1 MHSPAQVG
9 QATAQHDKART
20 CKCTECCL
28 PALPRHTAYHIQ
40 TCLPHS
46 PWLRVPVQVGSIS
59 DNRLGG
65 WYSYRASKAAL
76 NQLTRTMALELARK
90 KLPVAAVLLHPG
102 TCETGLSQPFQ
113 KVCRRWG
120 G

>member
-1 MHSPAQVG
+1 
-9 QATAQHDKART
+9 
-20 CKCTECCL
+20 
-28 PALPRHTAYHIQ
+28 
-40 TCLPHS
+40 
-46 PWLRVPVQVGSIS
+46 VQVGSIS

-102 TCETGLSQPFQ
+102 TCDTGLSQPFQ
-113 KVCRRWG
+113 KVRRREGVAEWWPCSTWCLALLLARG
-120 G
+120 DDGWCLQCPVYVECCSQWY